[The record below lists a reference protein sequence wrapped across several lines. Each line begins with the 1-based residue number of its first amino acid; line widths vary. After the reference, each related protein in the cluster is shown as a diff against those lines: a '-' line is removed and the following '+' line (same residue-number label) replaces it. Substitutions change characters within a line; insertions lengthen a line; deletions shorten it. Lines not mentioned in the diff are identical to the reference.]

1 METAVVA
8 VAVDNTA
15 PLPALRGGT
24 DTGLSGTREGQ
35 GSRVPVFLSLPL
47 SVSLVQ

>member
-1 METAVVA
+1 METAVVVA
-8 VAVDNTA
+8 AVDSTA
-15 PLPALRGGT
+15 PLPALGGST
-24 DTGLSGTREGQ
+24 DAGLSGTREGQ